1 MAFTSSSSVP
11 GSFAAHRSLKCVEFI
26 LLFEIVKDS
35 LSFKDLLN
43 KAMDVTM
50 LMRAILE
57 N

>member
-11 GSFAAHRSLKCVEFI
+11 GSFAARRSLKCVEFI